1 MHHNQKC
8 KLAVCACEA
17 KADDSFCSDYCRQA
31 VSQGLDRDFCQ
42 CTHATCTEH
51 THVSDLFDTAG
62 LPGSITVAPGLVTI
76 VYSDQRDLCDQLSLL
91 AAKLYA
97 ESETSTHMKA
107 PPSRA
112 LSIRAGLGQ
121 SA

>member
-17 KADDSFCSDYCRQA
+17 KADDLFCSDYCRQA

-51 THVSDLFDTAG
+51 AHLSDSFDAAG

-76 VYSDQRDLCDQLSLL
+76 VYSDQRDLCNQLLLL

-97 ESETSTHMKA
+97 ERETSTQIKA

-112 LSIRAGLGQ
+112 LSISAGLVQ